1 MLEKHVIINVTSLQ
15 RDETGKD
22 ETISLETPGIYG
34 EDGDMQYISYRETKL
49 AGMEGTTTTL
59 RIFDDHVNLIRD
71 GSFLQNQEYRLGVP
85 SESGYVTPMG
95 ALKVTV
101 VTREIENSIVHGKG
115 RMRLSYDVEL
125 EGLFTHL
132 NEIIVDV
139 REDPEYSWKSE
150 KN

>member
-1 MLEKHVIINVTSLQ
+1 MEKHVIISVTSLQ
-15 RDETGKD
+15 RDENGKD
-22 ETISLETPGIYG
+22 EKISLETPGLYG
-34 EDGDMQYISYRETKL
+34 EEGDMKYVTYRETKL

-59 RIFDDHVNLIRD
+59 RMYEDHVNLIRE
-71 GSFLQNQEYRLGVP
+71 GNFLQNQEYRIGEQSV
-85 SESGYVTPMG
+85 SNYETPMG
-95 ALKVTV
+95 TLKVHV
-101 VTREIENSIVHGKG
+101 VTREIENSIIDGKG

>member
-1 MLEKHVIINVTSLQ
+1 MEKHVIISVTSLQ
-15 RDETGKD
+15 RDENGKD
-22 ETISLETPGIYG
+22 EKISLETPGIYG
-34 EDGDMQYISYRETKL
+34 EEGDMKYVTYRETKL

-59 RIFDDHVNLIRD
+59 RMYGDHVNLIRE
-71 GSFLQNQEYRLGVP
+71 GNFLQNQEYRMGKKSV
-85 SESGYVTPMG
+85 SKYETPMG
-95 ALKVTV
+95 VLKVTV
-101 VTREIENSIVHGKG
+101 VTKEIENSITAGNG

>member
-1 MLEKHVIINVTSLQ
+1 MEKHVIINVTSLQ
-15 RDETGKD
+15 RDENGKD

-34 EDGDMQYISYRETKL
+34 EEGDMQYISYRETKL

-71 GSFLQNQEYRLGVP
+71 GSFLQNQEYRLGKP

-101 VTREIENSIVHGKG
+101 LTR
-115 RMRLSYDVEL
+115 
-125 EGLFTHL
+125 
-132 NEIIVDV
+132 
-139 REDPEYSWKSE
+139 
-150 KN
+150 